1 MTLEFDKILQSIY
14 LKKEPQR
21 LDGRRREINGLI
33 NDILARNDDRRDQQM
48 RQSMDSLKKKINQT
62 LKVFKEELDS
72 KFNKKMQ
79 IALQQNQQQ
88 QPSEQKHQQ
97 SRDISD
103 IVSTS
108 CKHPFSQIGS
118 EDANVFSDRKNQFS
132 PTNRVANNLE
142 QFAQEQA

>member
-79 IALQQNQQQ
+79 IALQQNQQ
-88 QPSEQKHQQ
+88 
-97 SRDISD
+97 
-103 IVSTS
+103 
-108 CKHPFSQIGS
+108 
-118 EDANVFSDRKNQFS
+118 
-132 PTNRVANNLE
+132 
-142 QFAQEQA
+142 

>member
-1 MTLEFDKILQSIY
+1 ME
-14 LKKEPQR
+14 
-21 LDGRRREINGLI
+21 GRRREINGLI
-33 NDILARNDDRRDQQM
+33 SDILARNDDTREQQM
-48 RQSMDSLKKKINQT
+48 RSSMDALKKKINQT

-79 IALQQNQQQ
+79 IVMQQ

-108 CKHPFSQIGS
+108 CKHPFSQVAS
-118 EDANVFSDRKNQFS
+118 EDANVFSDRKFS

-142 QFAQEQA
+142 QFA

>member
-48 RQSMDSLKKKINQT
+48 RQSMEALKKKINQT
-62 LKVFKEELDS
+62 LKVFKDELDS

-79 IALQQNQQQ
+79 IAMQQ
-88 QPSEQKHQQ
+88 
-97 SRDISD
+97 
-103 IVSTS
+103 
-108 CKHPFSQIGS
+108 
-118 EDANVFSDRKNQFS
+118 
-132 PTNRVANNLE
+132 
-142 QFAQEQA
+142 

>member
-21 LDGRRREINGLI
+21 LDSRRREINGLI

-62 LKVFKEELDS
+62 LKVFKDELDS

-79 IALQQNQQQ
+79 IAL
-88 QPSEQKHQQ
+88 
-97 SRDISD
+97 
-103 IVSTS
+103 
-108 CKHPFSQIGS
+108 
-118 EDANVFSDRKNQFS
+118 
-132 PTNRVANNLE
+132 
-142 QFAQEQA
+142 